1 MSITDMRG
9 LQYLGVAIHPTL
21 NLINHDC
28 DPNCVAVSCG
38 PNIFVRAIKPIKEGD
53 ELFISYIDQAAPS
66 KVNKKMSWPFLK
78 INNLST

>member
-28 DPNCVAVSCG
+28 NPNVVAVSCG
-38 PNIFVRAIKPIKEGD
+38 PNIFVRAIKV
-53 ELFISYIDQAAPS
+53 Y
-66 KVNKKMSWPFLK
+66 
-78 INNLST
+78 